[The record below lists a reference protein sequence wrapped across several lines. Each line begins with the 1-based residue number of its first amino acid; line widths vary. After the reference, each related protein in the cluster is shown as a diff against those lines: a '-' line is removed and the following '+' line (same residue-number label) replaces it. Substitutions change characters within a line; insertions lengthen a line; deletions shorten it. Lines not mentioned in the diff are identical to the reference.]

1 VVEFVL
7 VAPLLLLLL
16 VALLQFA
23 LVLHVR
29 ATLTSAAAEGARAAS
44 LAGADAEAGV
54 RRTALLLEDTVAN
67 GVVRDIR
74 AGASVVGPI
83 DVMVVRIDAHL
94 PLVGLLGPA
103 ALSVEGRALIEGWT

>member
-1 VVEFVL
+1 MIEFVL
-7 VAPLLLLLL
+7 VAPLVVVLV

-54 RRTALLLEDTVAN
+54 LRTRMLLAETVAG
-67 GVVRDIR
+67 GVVREIR
-74 AGASVVGPI
+74 VRPSTVGP
-83 DVMVVRIDAHL
+83 VEVVVVRIDADL
-94 PLVGLLGPA
+94 PLVGLLGPTA
-103 ALSVEGRALIEGWT
+103 MSVEGRALVEGWT